1 MKVLY
6 RAHGTFVHGQWTFLL
21 IAGHDCMLPQMT
33 TAFSLFELIVEIDL
47 SIESAQTRLD
57 ADVRYLGE
65 FIPFSTDNTILGYR
79 TRSCGG
85 VEGFSR

>member
-1 MKVLY
+1 
-6 RAHGTFVHGQWTFLL
+6 
-21 IAGHDCMLPQMT
+21 MLPQMA

-47 SIESAQTRLD
+47 SIESGQTRLN

-65 FIPFSTDNTILGYR
+65 FIPVSTDNTILSYR